1 MCFGGVRGCYVRAT
15 GVDRLQLLLLGGE
28 GRLEQQISR
37 LQREDVVVGVHAF
50 DQLQGRGGHVF
61 GGAGPDVPHAD
72 VVVVAGNRRGGKL
85 RRLKVKGE
93 GVEAGHGAVVVVV
106 VVVPQSVLLGFR
118 RRRLHCR
125 QQVSL
130 PVDLGLVR
138 PVVGLF
144 QS

>member
-1 MCFGGVRGCYVRAT
+1 MFG
-15 GVDRLQLLLLGGE
+15 E
-28 GRLEQQISR
+28 
-37 LQREDVVVGVHAF
+37 
-50 DQLQGRGGHVF
+50 
-61 GGAGPDVPHAD
+61 AGPDVPHAD
-72 VVVVAGNRRGGKL
+72 VVVVAGHWREGKL
-85 RRLKVKGE
+85 RRLKVKG
-93 GVEAGHGAVVVVV
+93 GDVEAGHGAVVV